1 MSVRVTRKPIL
12 AALACAAALLSSQ
25 PASADFIKV
34 SYAGEL
40 TSVSGALLAD
50 YFGAGNAPVVGGV
63 FTGGFLF
70 NLATADANANP
81 NIGFYSGGNSQFN
94 VDFGLDGNGQQR
106 KYVQDPALPYN
117 QGEVGNDVAFNGWPP
132 YDVWTAYGQLA
143 NDKGYEYVE
152 TGMVLLSFLLSA
164 LHSDDFP
171 TALDDFNAFT
181 YAGGCD
187 PNGAGAAAG
196 LSCARD
202 MEFHAKK
209 NRGGD
214 PSNIYG
220 DADIYGFITEMVIER
235 VPDHRVPEPGSLAL
249 VLPALMGLGWMG
261 RGRRTA
267 ARP

>member
-1 MSVRVTRKPIL
+1 MSVRVTRKPLL
-12 AALACAAALLSSQ
+12 AALACGAALLASQ
-25 PASADFIKV
+25 PAAADFIKV
-34 SYAGEL
+34 SYAGVL
-40 TSVSGALLAD
+40 TDVSGSLLAD
-50 YFGAGNAPVVGGV
+50 YFGAGNAPVVGGA

-70 NLATADANANP
+70 NRATVDANANP
-81 NIGFYSGGNSQFN
+81 DIGFYSGGNSLFN

-106 KYVQDPALPYN
+106 RYEQDPALPYN
-117 QGEVGNDVAFNGWPP
+117 QGEVGNDVSFNGWPQ
-132 YDVWTAYGQLA
+132 YDVWTAYGQLG

-164 LHSDDFP
+164 LGSDDVP
-171 TALDDFNAFT
+171 TGLVDFEDFT

-209 NRGGD
+209 SRGGD

-235 VPDHRVPEPGSLAL
+235 LPDHRVPEPGSLAL
-249 VLPALMGLGWMG
+249 VLPALLGLRWAG
-261 RGRRTA
+261 RGRRQA
-267 ARP
+267 G